1 MVYILLGEGFE
12 EAEALVSADVL
23 RRGGVKAALTGLGR
37 RTVAGAHGIVVT
49 ADCVAEDVALASG
62 DMLVLPGGLG
72 GVASIESSAA
82 AMALVRRAAED
93 ESLWLG
99 AICAAPT
106 LLARAGL
113 LKAGTRAVCYP
124 GMEEEMTAMGVTA
137 CMDEPAVADGTLI
150 TGRGPGAAFDFAL
163 ALLTA
168 LEGAET
174 AERVRA
180 EMHYSVKK

>member
-23 RRGGVKAALTGLGR
+23 RRGGADVSLTGLGR

-49 ADCVAEDVALASG
+49 ADCVAEDVTLTPG

-72 GVASIESSAA
+72 GVESIEKNAA

-93 ESLWLG
+93 ARIWLG

-113 LKAGTRAVCYP
+113 LRAGTCAVCYP
-124 GMEEEMTAMGVTA
+124 GMEGELTDAGATA
-137 CMDEPAVADGTLI
+137 CMERPAVTDGTLI

-163 ALLTA
+163 SLLAALK
-168 LEGAET
+168 GAET
-174 AERVRA
+174 AEDVRA
-180 EMHYSVKK
+180 GMHYGTKG